1 MAKGKFQSVDVL
13 ALLDKAEKN
22 LASNDYVDLLN
33 NLSQSIDRKHD
44 EVVYYISEKFMNNY
58 AQKTQ
63 DNTEAGPEG
72 MV

>member
-1 MAKGKFQSVDVL
+1 MTKGKFQSVDAYEADVL

-58 AQKTQ
+58 A
-63 DNTEAGPEG
+63 
-72 MV
+72 